1 MPAST
6 ARLAPNFNNMLKRF
20 INASFADAE
29 GAYAKNE
36 RTLVYG
42 TEGEGIL
49 FFGRPDELPSELSM
63 AETEDLNGLAVMP
76 ALVDTHVHLRDPGQ
90 TQKESME
97 TGMHA
102 ALKGGTATVCAMAN
116 TSPVLETPDLIQGN
130 LDKADSL
137 KLCTLVQAAAAG
149 IGLNDEVPTDWE
161 ALSKV
166 TNVISNDGKT
176 IFSDWFMEK
185 LLKASAKYGFVI
197 STHCQPERATV
208 RRDIELLKETGGNLH
223 TGHISRKGTLDM
235 IAEAKGRGLPITCE
249 VTPHHIFASG
259 LDYRVNPSIR
269 TEEDRL
275 ALIEGIR
282 AGLIDCLCTD
292 HAPHT
297 VEDKEKGMA
306 GISGIEFA
314 FAIDWKIFH
323 DNGIPLTT
331 LSRMGSLNT
340 ALRLGFTDR
349 GLLSPG
355 MRADLMVVDTEK
367 KRILRKDE
375 MISRSHNTPFDGREI
390 LGEVM
395 RTIVNGETLY
405 DNGYFTR

>member
-1 MPAST
+1 
-6 ARLAPNFNNMLKRF
+6 MLKRF

-42 TEGEGIL
+42 TEGEGIV
-49 FFGRPDELPSELSM
+49 FYGRPDELPSEFAG
-63 AETEDLNGLAVMP
+63 AETEDLGGLTVMP

-97 TGMHA
+97 TGMRA
-102 ALKGGTATVCAMAN
+102 ALKGGTASVCAMAN
-116 TSPVLETPDLIQGN
+116 TSPVLETPELVLAN
-130 LDKADSL
+130 LKKAEEL

-149 IGLNDEVPTDWE
+149 IGLDDETPTDRKAISE
-161 ALSKV
+161 V

-176 IFSDWFMEK
+176 IFSDEFMEK
-185 LLKASAKYGFVI
+185 LLKDSVKYGFVI

-208 RRDIELLKETGGNLH
+208 RRDIQLLRKAGGNLH
-223 TGHISRKGTLDM
+223 VGHISRKGTLDM
-235 IAEAKGRGLPITCE
+235 IAEAKAKGLPITCE
-249 VTPHHIFASG
+249 VTPHHIFGSNM
-259 LDYRVNPSIR
+259 DYRVNPSIR

-282 AGLIDCLCTD
+282 AGIIDCLCTD

-297 VEDKEKGMA
+297 EEDKAKGMA

-340 ALRLGFTDR
+340 ARRLGFSDR

-355 MRADLMVVDTEK
+355 MRADLMAVDPEK
-367 KRILRKDE
+367 KRILRADE

-395 RTIVNGETLY
+395 KTIVNGETLY
-405 DNGYFTR
+405 DNGHFTR

>member
-1 MPAST
+1 
-6 ARLAPNFNNMLKRF
+6 MLKRL

-36 RTLVYG
+36 KTLVYD
-42 TEGEGIL
+42 TEGEGIV
-49 FFGRPDELPSELSM
+49 FFGRPDELPSELTGT
-63 AETEDLNGLAVMP
+63 EEEDLGGLTVMP

-97 TGMHA
+97 TGMRA
-102 ALKGGTATVCAMAN
+102 ALRGGTATVCAMAN
-116 TSPVLETPDLIQGN
+116 TSPVLETPELVLAN
-130 LDKADSL
+130 LRKAEEL
-137 KLCTLVQAAAAG
+137 NLCTLIQAAAAG
-149 IGLNDEVPTDWE
+149 VGLNDETPTDRQ
-161 ALSKV
+161 ALSQV

-176 IFSDWFMEK
+176 IFSDDFMEK
-185 LLKASAKYGFVI
+185 LMKDSLEYGFVI

-208 RRDIELLKETGGNLH
+208 RRDIQLLEKVGGNLH
-223 TGHISRKGTLDM
+223 VGHISRKGTLDM
-235 IAEAKGRGLPITCE
+235 IADAKGRGLPITCE
-249 VTPHHIFASG
+249 VTPHHIFASNM
-259 LDYRVNPSIR
+259 DYKVNPSIR

-306 GISGIEFA
+306 GISGVEFA
-314 FAIDWKIFH
+314 FAIDWKVFH
-323 DNGIPLTT
+323 DNGIPLTM

-340 ALRLGFTDR
+340 ALRLGFSDR
-349 GLLSPG
+349 GLLRPG

-395 RTIVNGETLY
+395 KTIVNGETLY
-405 DNGYFTR
+405 DNGHFTR

>member
-1 MPAST
+1 
-6 ARLAPNFNNMLKRF
+6 
-20 INASFADAE
+20 
-29 GAYAKNE
+29 
-36 RTLVYG
+36 
-42 TEGEGIL
+42 
-49 FFGRPDELPSELSM
+49 
-63 AETEDLNGLAVMP
+63 
-76 ALVDTHVHLRDPGQ
+76 
-90 TQKESME
+90 
-97 TGMHA
+97 
-102 ALKGGTATVCAMAN
+102 
-116 TSPVLETPDLIQGN
+116 
-130 LDKADSL
+130 
-137 KLCTLVQAAAAG
+137 
-149 IGLNDEVPTDWE
+149 
-161 ALSKV
+161 
-166 TNVISNDGKT
+166 
-176 IFSDWFMEK
+176 
-185 LLKASAKYGFVI
+185 
-197 STHCQPERATV
+197 
-208 RRDIELLKETGGNLH
+208 
-223 TGHISRKGTLDM
+223 
-235 IAEAKGRGLPITCE
+235 
-249 VTPHHIFASG
+249 
-259 LDYRVNPSIR
+259 VNPSIR

-395 RTIVNGETLY
+395 KTIVNGETLY

>member
-1 MPAST
+1 
-6 ARLAPNFNNMLKRF
+6 MLKRL

-42 TEGEGIL
+42 TEGEGIVY
-49 FFGRPDELPSELSM
+49 FGKPDELPTGF
-63 AETEDLNGLAVMP
+63 AGAVTEDMEGLTVMP

-97 TGMHA
+97 TGMRA

-116 TSPVLETPDLIQGN
+116 TSPVLETPELVLAN
-130 LDKADSL
+130 LQKAEEL

-149 IGLNDEVPTDWE
+149 IGLNDEVPTDRG

-176 IFSDWFMEK
+176 IFSDEFMEK
-185 LLKASAKYGFVI
+185 LLLDSVEYGFVI
-197 STHCQPERATV
+197 STHCQPERTTV
-208 RRDIELLKETGGNLH
+208 KRDIELLERVGGNLH
-223 TGHISRKGTLDM
+223 VGHISRKGTLDM

-249 VTPHHIFASG
+249 VTPHHIFASDM
-259 LDYRVNPSIR
+259 DYRVNPSIR

-282 AGLIDCLCTD
+282 EGLIDCLCTD

-314 FAIDWKIFH
+314 FAIDWKVFH
-323 DNGIPLTT
+323 DNGIPLTA

-340 ALRLGFTDR
+340 ARRLGFSDR
-349 GLLSPG
+349 GLLGPG
-355 MRADLMVVDTEK
+355 MRADLMAVDTEK
-367 KRILRKDE
+367 KRIIRKDE
-375 MISRSHNTPFDGREI
+375 MISRSHNTPFEGREI

-395 RTIVNGETLY
+395 MTIVNGETLY
-405 DNGYFTR
+405 DNGHFTR

>member
-1 MPAST
+1 MT
-6 ARLAPNFNNMLKRF
+6 
-20 INASFADAE
+20 NASFADAE

-42 TEGEGIL
+42 TEGKGIV
-49 FFGRPDELPSELSM
+49 FFGRPDELPSELLC
-63 AETEDLNGLAVMP
+63 TEEEDMGGLTVMP

-97 TGMHA
+97 TGMRA
-102 ALKGGTATVCAMAN
+102 ALRGGTTTVCAMAN
-116 TSPVLETPDLIQGN
+116 TSPVLETPELVLAN
-130 LDKADSL
+130 LEKAGEL
-137 KLCTLVQAAAAG
+137 NLCTLVQAAAAG
-149 IGLNDEVPTDWE
+149 IGLNDEVPTDRR
-161 ALSKV
+161 ALSQV

-176 IFSDWFMEK
+176 IFSDEFMEQLMK
-185 LLKASAKYGFVI
+185 DSTEYGFVI

-208 RRDIELLKETGGNLH
+208 KRDIELLEKVGGNLH
-223 TGHISRKGTLDM
+223 VGHISRKGTLDM

-249 VTPHHIFASG
+249 VTPHHIFASDM
-259 LDYRVNPSIR
+259 DYRVNPSIR

-282 AGLIDCLCTD
+282 AGIIDCLCTD

-314 FAIDWKIFH
+314 FAIDWKVFH
-323 DNGIPLTT
+323 DNDIPLTM

-340 ALRLGFTDR
+340 ARRLGFSDR
-349 GLLSPG
+349 GLLRPG

-395 RTIVNGETLY
+395 KTIVNGETLY

>member
-1 MPAST
+1 
-6 ARLAPNFNNMLKRF
+6 MLKRF

-42 TEGEGIL
+42 SEGEGIV
-49 FFGRPDELPSELSM
+49 FFGETDELPSEF
-63 AETEDLNGLAVMP
+63 AGVETEDAGGLTVMP

-97 TGMHA
+97 TGMRA

-116 TSPVLETPDLIQGN
+116 TDPLLETPELVLAN
-130 LDKADSL
+130 LKKAEEL
-137 KLCTLVQAAAAG
+137 KLCTLVQAGAAG
-149 IGLNDEVPTDWE
+149 IGLNDEVPTDRQ

-176 IFSDWFMEK
+176 IFSDDFMEELMK
-185 LLKASAKYGFVI
+185 DSLKYGFVI

-208 RRDIELLKETGGNLH
+208 RRDIQLLEKVGGNLH
-223 TGHISRKGTLDM
+223 VGHISRKGTLEM
-235 IAEAKGRGLPITCE
+235 IAEAKERGLPITCE
-249 VTPHHIFASG
+249 VTPHHIFGSDM
-259 LDYRVNPSIR
+259 DYRVNPSIR

-275 ALIEGIR
+275 ALIEGIK

-297 VEDKEKGMA
+297 EEDKARGMA

-314 FAIDWKIFH
+314 LAIDMKIFH
-323 DNGIPLTT
+323 DHGIPLTT

-340 ALRLGFTDR
+340 ARRLGFSDR
-349 GLLSPG
+349 GLLRPG

-367 KRILRKDE
+367 KRVLRRDE
-375 MISRSHNTPFDGREI
+375 MISRSHNTPFDGRDI
-390 LGEVM
+390 RGEVM

-405 DNGYFTR
+405 DNGHFTR

>member
-1 MPAST
+1 
-6 ARLAPNFNNMLKRF
+6 MLKRF

-42 TEGEGIL
+42 TEGEGIV
-49 FFGRPDELPSELSM
+49 FFGRTDELPSELAV
-63 AETEDLNGLAVMP
+63 AETEDLGGLTLMP

-97 TGMHA
+97 TGMRA

-116 TSPVLETPDLIQGN
+116 TSPVLETPEQVQAN
-130 LDKADSL
+130 LRKAEEL
-137 KLCTLVQAAAAG
+137 RLCTLVQAAAAG
-149 IGLNDEVPTDWE
+149 IGLNDDTPTDRG
-161 ALSKV
+161 ALSQV

-176 IFSDWFMEK
+176 IFSDDFMEK
-185 LLKASAKYGFVI
+185 LLKDSLKYDFVI

-208 RRDIELLKETGGNLH
+208 RRDIQLLRKVGGNLH
-223 TGHISRKGTLDM
+223 TGHISRKGTLEM
-235 IAEAKGRGLPITCE
+235 IAEAKVRGLPITCE

-259 LDYRVNPSIR
+259 LNYRVNPSIR

-282 AGLIDCLCTD
+282 AGVIDCLCTD

-314 FAIDWKIFH
+314 FAIDWKVFH

-340 ALRLGFTDR
+340 ALRLGFKDR
-349 GLLSPG
+349 GVLRPG
-355 MRADLMVVDTEK
+355 YRADLMVVDTEK
-367 KRILRKDE
+367 KRILRKDD

-405 DNGYFTR
+405 DNGHFTR

>member
-1 MPAST
+1 
-6 ARLAPNFNNMLKRF
+6 MLKRF

-49 FFGRPDELPSELSM
+49 FFGKTDELPSEFAA
-63 AETEDLNGLAVMP
+63 AETEDVRGLTVMP

-97 TGMHA
+97 TGMRA

-116 TSPVLETPDLIQGN
+116 TDPVLETPELVLAN
-130 LDKADSL
+130 LRKAEEL
-137 KLCTLVQAAAAG
+137 KLCTLIQAGAAG
-149 IGLNDEVPTDWE
+149 IGLNDETPTDHE

-166 TNVISNDGKT
+166 TNVLSNDGKT
-176 IFSDWFMEK
+176 IFSDDFMEELMK
-185 LLKASAKYGFVI
+185 DSLKYGFVI

-208 RRDIELLKETGGNLH
+208 RRDIGLLEKVGGNLH
-223 TGHISRKGTLDM
+223 VGHISRKGTLEM

-249 VTPHHIFASG
+249 VTPHHIFASDM
-259 LDYRVNPSIR
+259 DYRVNPSIR

-275 ALIEGIR
+275 ALIGGIR

-297 VEDKEKGMA
+297 EEDKMRGMA

-314 FAIDWKIFH
+314 LAIDMKIFH
-323 DNGIPLTT
+323 DHGIPLTT

-340 ALRLGFTDR
+340 ARRLGFSDR
-349 GLLSPG
+349 GLLRPG
-355 MRADLMVVDTEK
+355 MRADLMVVDIEK

-390 LGEVM
+390 RGEVM

-405 DNGYFTR
+405 DNGHFTR